1 MTQNNRHIGF
11 GSMVLLGIN
20 GIIGSG
26 IFLLPG
32 AVMAV
37 TGNWSMIVY
46 LFVSLLVLAIAWC
59 FAQCAALYDRNGGAY
74 LYAREA
80 FGDFIGFEIGLMRWV
95 VGMVSWAAI
104 IVGFMTALSAVWPS
118 ALQEPGRSLIILS
131 IIGGLSLLN
140 ILGVKAFKHLNNL
153 ITVTKLIPL
162 MLFIAI
168 GFFYIEPAYYPE
180 ISIKE
185 FEITAFGTAALM
197 IFYAFGGF
205 ETLVVAAGEMK
216 NPEKNLP
223 LAVMIVISVCSI
235 LYFLIQFI
243 AMGLLGPRLA
253 GHLNPMAE
261 ASQILVGVSGSW
273 MITLAMLISIGG
285 IAISA
290 SFITPR
296 SGVALAEEGM
306 APQWIAKR
314 GRFDTPVGAIL
325 VTMGLSMLIAL
336 SGSFTQL
343 AAMSVV
349 ARFVQYISTCIAT
362 VVIHRRQT
370 QPVHWFKK
378 IQLVIIPSIALLGIS
393 WLLWHATF
401 VQMMGGLGGLVVG
414 IPLYYLQKR
423 QQLKSESELVP

>member
-32 AVMAV
+32 AVMGV

-74 LYAREA
+74 IYAKEA
-80 FGDFIGFEIGLMRWV
+80 FGDFIGFEIGLM
-95 VGMVSWAAI
+95 
-104 IVGFMTALSAVWPS
+104 PS
-118 ALQEPGRSLIILS
+118 ALEEPGRSLIILS

-140 ILGVKAFKHLNNL
+140 ILGVTAFKHLNNL
-153 ITVTKLIPL
+153 ITVTKLVPL

-168 GFFYIEPAYYPE
+168 GVFYIEPAHYPE
-180 ISIKE
+180 INLQE

-325 VTMGLSMLIAL
+325 ITMGLSMLIAL

-362 VVIHRRQT
+362 VVIYRRQT

-378 IQLVIIPSIALLGIS
+378 AQLIIIPSIALLGIS
-393 WLLWHATF
+393 WLLWHATL
-401 VQMMGGLGGLVVG
+401 VQMIGGLGGLVVG

-423 QQLKSESELVP
+423 QQLKPESELVS